1 MKGSIYHNIGS
12 IFPFENNK
20 PKFLQIFFHAN
31 EEDIDLRSLADN
43 EKQLLH
49 EIRLEIKRINPF
61 IQVLNDI
68 LFTTGA
74 LRNPNA
80 IQNFKITL
88 SNEPDQNDHPGRY
101 QLPTSTCVSAIIIGN
116 EDSTIRRKREVVIHL
131 RSRYPEK
138 VSCLHSSYDPL
149 AYVLTHM
156 HGDAGWTYA
165 KSAENNS
172 GLTLMKFY
180 SYRAHPRDFVNGR
193 IVEDVLFYGG
203 RLMHQYWVDQWL
215 KIEESRLDY
224 IYQNQKKLKAE
235 CYDVIRAAVERQEVD
250 IGNWVILPATFNG
263 SPRSNVQNFQD
274 LLAIQRKKGKP
285 DFLSLS
291 HAIRI
296 GMKYWK
302 I

>member
-1 MKGSIYHNIGS
+1 MKVSFSCNYAYYISFSIYSFTDKFLSAQGIPCLRVKGSIYHNIGS

-88 SNEPDQNDHPGRY
+88 SNEPDRNDHPGRY

-116 EDSTIRRKREVVIHL
+116 EDSTIRRRREVVIHL

-149 AYVLTHM
+149 AYVLTHTRRRWM
-156 HGDAGWTYA
+156 DIRKICRKQFWINSHEILQLQSAPKRLCKWTYCRRC
-165 KSAENNS
+165 S
-172 GLTLMKFY
+172 
-180 SYRAHPRDFVNGR
+180 
-193 IVEDVLFYGG
+193 
-203 RLMHQYWVDQWL
+203 
-215 KIEESRLDY
+215 
-224 IYQNQKKLKAE
+224 
-235 CYDVIRAAVERQEVD
+235 
-250 IGNWVILPATFNG
+250 IL
-263 SPRSNVQNFQD
+263 R
-274 LLAIQRKKGKP
+274 
-285 DFLSLS
+285 
-291 HAIRI
+291 
-296 GMKYWK
+296 W
-302 I
+302 